1 MEKSTTHFLQTRDVK
16 IGLAWALIVRK
27 TGYCSNI
34 SPRIAAR
41 SPKPPPQLKIEG
53 YAK

>member
-1 MEKSTTHFLQTRDVK
+1 MGHFLEERAAK
-16 IGLAWALIVRK
+16 IGLWWALTVRK

-34 SPRIAAR
+34 DRRIPDP